1 MPNSSNNSTSY
12 HSTTRRD
19 EFAVS
24 IDVDQWRN
32 DIRAFSETTR
42 KMLESVDAELSSG
55 LATGKAQVRV
65 PSNATHQLATATT
78 QPSTAPSQ
86 SSYSGPPT
94 QQERS
99 IAAASASAVEDD
111 CDRLLANLRKQLDSQ
126 LNQ

>member
-55 LATGKAQVRV
+55 LATGEAQVRV
-65 PSNATHQLATATT
+65 QSNATHHWATATN
-78 QPSTAPSQ
+78 QPPTAPSQ
-86 SSYSGPPT
+86 SSSIGPPT

-99 IAAASASAVEDD
+99 LAAARASAVEDD